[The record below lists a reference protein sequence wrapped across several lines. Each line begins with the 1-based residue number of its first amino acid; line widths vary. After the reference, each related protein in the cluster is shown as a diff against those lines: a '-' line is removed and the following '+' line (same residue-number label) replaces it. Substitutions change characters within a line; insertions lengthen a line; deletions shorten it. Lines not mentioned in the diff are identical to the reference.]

1 MEANGEMDL
10 AAQSVEITSP
20 NLRKGSTMLHV
31 AALMLF
37 AMLDGSTSTMSVVPA
52 TATKAE
58 EAIPYDVAYRQAQK
72 EKKPLV
78 VLVGAD
84 WCVACKTM
92 KADTIV
98 PMTKAG
104 QLKEVV
110 FTQIDKDAHPELAS
124 QMMQGNTLPQIVV
137 FCESEQGWKRFSL
150 TGMQTERR
158 VKELIGRAAEVLPKR
173 R

>member
-1 MEANGEMDL
+1 M
-10 AAQSVEITSP
+10 
-20 NLRKGSTMLHV
+20 LRL
-31 AALMLF
+31 AALMIF
-37 AMLDGSTSTMSVVPA
+37 AFLDGSPSPA
-52 TATKAE
+52 LAVQGSKDKPL
-58 EAIPYDVAYRQAQK
+58 PYEVAYKKAQE

-92 KADTIV
+92 KNDTIA
-98 PMTKAG
+98 PMTKSG

-110 FTQIDKDAHPELAS
+110 FTQVDKDAQPELAS
-124 QMMQGNTLPQIVV
+124 QVMQGNTLPQIVV
-137 FCESEQGWKRFSL
+137 FCEDDKGWKRFSL

-158 VKELIGRAAEVLPKR
+158 VKELIGKAIEILPKR